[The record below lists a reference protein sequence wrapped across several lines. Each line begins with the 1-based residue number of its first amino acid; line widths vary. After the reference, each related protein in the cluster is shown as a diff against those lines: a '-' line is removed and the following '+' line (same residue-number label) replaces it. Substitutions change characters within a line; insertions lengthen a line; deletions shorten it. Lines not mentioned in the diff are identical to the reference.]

1 MNPVV
6 KSYTVLMAE
15 VGLTEAE
22 APARLTT
29 TLYDAMAAL
38 QTVVKPD
45 EDDLGVA
52 VIVRWLGSR
61 RLTCVGNGTVAAQGE
76 MAPQLQRISL

>member
-6 KSYTVLMAE
+6 KSYTVQTAE
-15 VGLTEAE
+15 ADLTEAE

-29 TLYDAMAAL
+29 TLYAMAAL
-38 QTVVKPD
+38 QAVVEPD
-45 EDDLGVA
+45 EDDLVVA

-61 RLTCVGNGTVAAQGE
+61 RLTFVGNGTVAAEGE
-76 MAPQLQRISL
+76 MAPQLQSISS